1 MAGLRVQYPKD
12 QVMIGQNNALRER
25 YLALSDDELQN
36 IAVTGGLTE
45 EAASLLWQELR
56 RRGIK
61 DVAEYEEYLR
71 RVDQEQL
78 EKKQEALQR
87 REASIRGYSRIGYG
101 ISLAGML
108 TGLFVLYIQRDE
120 RNGVGTIIAS
130 AILLPLVWVIAYIR
144 RVIWRLLLR
153 P

>member
-1 MAGLRVQYPKD
+1 M
-12 QVMIGQNNALRER
+12 GQNNALRER

-71 RVDQEQL
+71 RADQEHL
-78 EKKQEALQR
+78 EKKQAALRR
-87 REASIRGYSRIGYG
+87 REASIRRYRRIGYG

-108 TGLFVLYIQRDE
+108 AGLFVLYIQRDE
-120 RNGVGTIIAS
+120 HNGVGMIIAS
-130 AILLPLVWVIAYIR
+130 AVLLPLVWVIAFIR